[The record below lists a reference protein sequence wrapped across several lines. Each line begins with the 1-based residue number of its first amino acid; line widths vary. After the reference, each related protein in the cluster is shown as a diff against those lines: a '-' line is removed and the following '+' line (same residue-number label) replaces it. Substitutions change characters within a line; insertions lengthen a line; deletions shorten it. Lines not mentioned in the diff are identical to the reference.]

1 MTKLAQMSDLIDAKA
16 NNKQLMDGLN
26 SDLKILK
33 EEQDHIDFLLMQR
46 MDADGLSLTK
56 NDRAKVFITETT
68 VAKVEDWDAFYEHIL
83 SNKAFELLERRPAN
97 KAYRDLLEIGE
108 DVPGLSSNTLRRVNF
123 RTN

>member
-1 MTKLAQMSDLIDAKA
+1 MTKPAQMSDLIDAKA
-16 NNKQLMDGLN
+16 NNKQLIDGLN

-68 VAKVEDWDAFYEHIL
+68 VAKVEDWDVFYAHIL
-83 SNKAFELLERRPAN
+83 RNKAFELLERRPAN
-97 KAYRDLLEIGE
+97 KAYRELLDIGE

>member
-16 NNKQLMDGLN
+16 QNKELIDGLN

-108 DVPGLSSNTLRRVNF
+108 DVPGLSSNTLSRVNF

>member
-16 NNKQLMDGLN
+16 NNKQLIDGLN

-83 SNKAFELLERRPAN
+83 SKAFELLERRPAN